1 MFVQGVEIEKK
12 DRKKRV
18 MEHVSTFR
26 AAGRCYHVFV
36 EKGEKVILSFVR
48 GGSFKKAAHPL
59 AFLSFP
65 PSFHRGFLL
74 LLLLLVDGIE
84 EPQRG
89 WTRSVFVNSL
99 LMR

>member
-1 MFVQGVEIEKK
+1 MLPRFVVL
-12 DRKKRV
+12 
-18 MEHVSTFR
+18 
-26 AAGRCYHVFV
+26 
-36 EKGEKVILSFVR
+36 EKGEKVILSLFR
-48 GGSFKKAAHPL
+48 GGSFKKAVHPL
-59 AFLSFP
+59 VFLSFP
-65 PSFHRGFLL
+65 PSFHRGFL